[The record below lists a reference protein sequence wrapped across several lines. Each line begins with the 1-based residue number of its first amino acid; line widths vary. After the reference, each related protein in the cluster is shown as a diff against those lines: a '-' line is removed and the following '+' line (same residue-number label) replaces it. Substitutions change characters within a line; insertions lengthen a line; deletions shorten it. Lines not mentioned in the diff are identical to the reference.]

1 MESIVNKSFMERATA
16 KQSEGSEIFQATL
29 NFEEFKDACWRA
41 LELGRFAPKLK
52 CSKVVASTNKPG
64 SRYFYIFI
72 EGTKYTFPASKKL
85 APGTSLSELSFGLT
99 IPTDEYPDVLFI
111 AFSAQGETELL

>member
-1 MESIVNKSFMERATA
+1 MESIVNKSFMERAAA
-16 KQSEGSEIFQATL
+16 KQTEGSEIFSTTL

-52 CSKVVASTNKPG
+52 CSTVTASTNKPG
-64 SRYFYIFI
+64 GRYFYIII
-72 EGTKYTFPASKKL
+72 EGTKYMFPASKKL

-99 IPTDEYPDVLFI
+99 IPTAEYPDVLFI